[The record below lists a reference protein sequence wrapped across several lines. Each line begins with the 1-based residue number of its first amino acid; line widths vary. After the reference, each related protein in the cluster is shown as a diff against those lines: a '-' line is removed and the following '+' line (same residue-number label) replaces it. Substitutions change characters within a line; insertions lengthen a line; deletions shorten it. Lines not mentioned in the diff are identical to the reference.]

1 MFWWKNDSGGAVL
14 GSSGGGQEISET
26 KIMIGSSKLLIF
38 EHHSV
43 RYTQLFCSTFIHR
56 WLEKY
61 FDIYDNWYH
70 RKWGETGGKSHASNV
85 H

>member
-43 RYTQLFCSTFIHR
+43 REIYTIIL
-56 WLEKY
+56 
-61 FDIYDNWYH
+61 FDIYSQMV
-70 RKWGETGGKSHASNV
+70 GEV
-85 H
+85 F